1 MSTDPPPVILERAVE
16 DRRLELGIRKQ
27 EVAERAGV
35 TASYLRR
42 VLSGKNPLSP
52 DLKAGLERAL
62 QWPRGHIDSLRPS
75 GDSDRPPP
83 GSRYTQEEWDR
94 LDATDRQL
102 LIDIHRK
109 LTDHQNHQAVRR
121 RVAR

>member
-16 DRRLELGIRKQ
+16 DRRLELGLQKQ
-27 EVAERAGV
+27 EVAEKARV

-62 QWPRGHIDSLRPS
+62 DWPRGYIDSLRPPS
-75 GDSDRPPP
+75 DTDSPPP

-94 LDATDRQL
+94 LDASDRQL
-102 LIDIHRK
+102 LLDIHRK
-109 LTDHQNHQAVRR
+109 LNDHQNHPIQRR
-121 RVAR
+121 KVAR